1 MKHNYDFWNNKLPK
15 GFYDEIFIKGKNNKA
30 NLQSSWHNL
39 TFLKVK
45 EYFDESYNHLD
56 YACGP
61 GTFIGNYT
69 NCNSIGFD
77 ISHNQIDY
85 ANEKYKTSRSIF
97 TTSKSD
103 ILKKGPFDII
113 TALGLIEF
121 LSIDEFEEELKFLL
135 DNLKPNGKIL
145 LTTPNYGGFMPVL
158 ESLSNIFNTVSYN
171 EVKETNYTSKKL
183 KKLME
188 KTFSDL
194 NLNYKIKKILNFGI
208 IMSIFNNSLGMKIEQ
223 FIEKTFVN
231 NLGFLFLIE
240 ISKYDYQINN
250 EH

>member
-1 MKHNYDFWNNKLPK
+1 MKHNYDFWNNKVPK
-15 GFYDEIFIKGKNNKA
+15 GFYDEIFIKGKSNNA

-45 EYFDESYNHLD
+45 KYLDESFVHLD

-103 ILKKGPFDII
+103 ILEKGPFDII

-121 LSIDEFEEELKFLL
+121 LSIEEFKKELKFLL

-194 NLNYKIKKILNFGI
+194 NLKYNIKKILNFGI

-223 FIEKTFVN
+223 FIEKIFVN
-231 NLGFLFLIE
+231 KLGFLLLIE
-240 ISKYDYQINN
+240 ISKYDYQIDN